1 MPELPDVEAIRCY
14 LVSEGLVGRSFT
26 GANLLWPRAVKAP
39 AAEDFPLT
47 LEGRRIEKLCRRA
60 KFLLFHLDEGFSL
73 IIHLR
78 MTGSLMVEPASS
90 LRHPMT
96 RNLFALDDGRELR
109 FVDPRK
115 LGMLWL
121 VEEPSQ
127 VLGGLGPEPLEPSFT
142 PAVLARQ
149 LEGRNVPIKALLC
162 DQSVVAGL
170 GNIYA
175 DEVLFA
181 ASVHPLRKASV
192 LSSGEVGGLHQAI
205 VEVLAKA
212 TETLS
217 RLMPIG
223 GPPTESAE
231 GQQVLMLPRA
241 KGGACPRCAGPL
253 ERIPVRGRSTY
264 FCSHCQS

>member
-14 LVSEGLVGRSFT
+14 LASEGLVGRSFT
-26 GANLLWPRAVKAP
+26 GATLLWPRAVKAP
-39 AAEDFPLT
+39 ATEDFLPT
-47 LEGRRIEKLCRRA
+47 LKGRRIEKLGRRA
-60 KFLLFHLDEGFSL
+60 KFLLFHLDEGLSL
-73 IIHLR
+73 IVHLR
-78 MTGSLMVEPASS
+78 MTGSLMVEPAFSP
-90 LRHPMT
+90 RHPMT

-127 VLGGLGPEPLEPSFT
+127 ILGGLGPEPLEQGFT

-149 LEGRNVPIKALLC
+149 LEGRNAPIKALLC
-162 DQSVVAGL
+162 EQSVVAGL

-181 ASVHPLRKASV
+181 ASVHPLRKATMM
-192 LSSGEVGGLHQAI
+192 SSSDVEGLHKAI

-212 TETLS
+212 TETMS
-217 RLMPIG
+217 RLMPMG
-223 GPPTESAE
+223 GPPTESVE
-231 GQQVLMLPRA
+231 GQQILMLPRT
-241 KGGACPRCAGPL
+241 KGSACPGCAGLL
-253 ERIPVRGRSTY
+253 ERVSVRGRSTY
-264 FCSHCQS
+264 FCSRCQS

>member
-1 MPELPDVEAIRCY
+1 MPELPEVEAIRCC

-26 GANLLWPRAVKAP
+26 GADLLWPRAVKAP
-39 AAEDFPLT
+39 AIEDFLPT
-47 LEGRRIEKLCRRA
+47 LEGGRIEKLGRRA
-60 KFLLFHLDEGFSL
+60 KFLQFHLGEGLSL

-78 MTGSLMVEPASS
+78 MTGSLMVEPASNP
-90 LRHPMT
+90 RHPMT
-96 RNLFALDDGRELR
+96 RNLFTLDDGRELR

-121 VEEPSQ
+121 VEEPSR

-149 LEGRNVPIKALLC
+149 LEGRNAPIKALLC
-162 DQSVVAGL
+162 EQSVVAGL

-181 ASVHPLRKASV
+181 ASIHPLRKASV
-192 LSSGEVGGLHQAI
+192 LSSSNVEGLHKAI
-205 VEVLAKA
+205 VEVLTKA

-231 GQQVLMLPRA
+231 GQQILMLSRA
-241 KGGACPRCAGPL
+241 KGGACPRCSGPL
-253 ERIPVRGRSTY
+253 ERVLVRGRSTY
-264 FCSHCQS
+264 FCSRCQS